1 MKRFTVESANRAL
14 PLVRR
19 IVEDIVKGYAEWQE
33 KVRALEL
40 LAGDVRTDVVSAERT
55 ALEKQ
60 AAALAADVQ
69 GFLDELTQIGV
80 EFKGF
85 DVGLVDFPC
94 EMSGRTVFLC
104 WRLGEASVSYWH
116 ETDAGFAGRQPLS
129 PLAVA

>member
-19 IVEDIVKGYAEWQE
+19 IVEDIVKGYAQWQE
-33 KVRALEL
+33 KVRALEV
-40 LAGDVRTDVVSAERT
+40 LAGDVRVDVVSAERT
-55 ALEKQ
+55 ALEKE
-60 AAALAADVQ
+60 AAGLAADVQ

>member
-19 IVEDIVKGYAEWQE
+19 IVDDIVKGYATWQE
-33 KVRALEL
+33 HVRALEVI
-40 LAGDVRTDVVSAERT
+40 AGDLQSASRADERI
-55 ALEKQ
+55 ALEKE
-60 AAALAADVQ
+60 AARLAAEVQ
-69 GFLDELTQIGV
+69 GFLDELTQLGV

-94 EMSGRTVFLC
+94 EMGGRTVYLC
-104 WRLGEASVSYWH
+104 WRLGESAVSYWH

-129 PLAVA
+129 PRAVA